1 VIIAIVIVSI
11 RYLDTLRRIVGSVR
25 VRPLVDTMMVL
36 IVLYRHQVRRQ
47 WDLFMMEV
55 TVLITR

>member
-1 VIIAIVIVSI
+1 
-11 RYLDTLRRIVGSVR
+11 
-25 VRPLVDTMMVL
+25 MMVL

-55 TVLITR
+55 TVLITH

>member
-1 VIIAIVIVSI
+1 VIVSI
-11 RYLDTLRRIVGSVR
+11 RYLDILRRIVGNVR

-36 IVLYRHQVRRQ
+36 IVLYRHQVLRQ
-47 WDLFMMEV
+47 WDLFVMEV